1 MLELFPTVAKV
12 FEALL
17 RPDPD
22 VLELK
27 IWNGIR
33 VYKGQKNV

>member
-1 MLELFPTVAKV
+1 MLEFYPTVAKV
-12 FEALL
+12 FEAL
-17 RPDPD
+17 RQPFGD

-27 IWNGIR
+27 VWNGIR